1 MISGNTYE
9 ELYEILGYMDK
20 LTVMKIPE
28 ELLNVISQR
37 RNIKYQ
43 TKIDKNDIFNKQNVS
58 DETLD
63 LLCYIDYNYW
73 MDEDKKNE
81 INKILKEKVEE
92 KKERYNPDNLF
103 KKENDNMA
111 EPKFINKNELTQY
124 SEPMFKKIWKKILSI
139 FKA

>member
-1 MISGNTYE
+1 MISSNTYE

-28 ELLNVISQR
+28 ELINVISQR
-37 RNIKYQ
+37 RNTKYK

-73 MDEDKKNE
+73 MHEDKKNE
-81 INKILKEKVEE
+81 INKLLKEKEEE
-92 KKERYNPDNLF
+92 KKERYNPDNIF
-103 KKENDNMA
+103 KNKQEKNTEEQVVSTEMIVHKEN
-111 EPKFINKNELTQY
+111 IL
-124 SEPMFKKIWKKILSI
+124 KKLIIIIKRFFHK
-139 FKA
+139 

>member
-81 INKILKEKVEE
+81 INKILKEKEEE

-124 SEPMFKKIWKKILSI
+124 SEPMFKKIWKKILNI
-139 FKA
+139 FKE

>member
-37 RNIKYQ
+37 RNIKYK
-43 TKIDKNDIFNKQNVS
+43 TKIDKNDIFNKQNIS

-73 MDEDKKNE
+73 MDADKKNE
-81 INKILKEKVEE
+81 INKILNEKEQAKR
-92 KKERYNPDNLF
+92 ERYNPDNLF
-103 KKENDNMA
+103 EKDNDNIA
-111 EPKFINKNELTQY
+111 KSDVINKNELTQY

-139 FKA
+139 FKE

>member
-28 ELLNVISQR
+28 ELLCIISQR
-37 RNIKYQ
+37 RNIKYK
-43 TKIDKNDIFNKQNVS
+43 TKIDRNDIFNKKNIS

-81 INKILKEKVEE
+81 INMILKEKEEE
-92 KKERYNPDNLF
+92 KRERYNPDSLF
-103 KKENDNMA
+103 KKENDNIA
-111 EPKFINKNELTQY
+111 KSERIIKNELNQY
-124 SEPMFKKIWKKILSI
+124 REPILKKIWKKILRI
-139 FKA
+139 FKE